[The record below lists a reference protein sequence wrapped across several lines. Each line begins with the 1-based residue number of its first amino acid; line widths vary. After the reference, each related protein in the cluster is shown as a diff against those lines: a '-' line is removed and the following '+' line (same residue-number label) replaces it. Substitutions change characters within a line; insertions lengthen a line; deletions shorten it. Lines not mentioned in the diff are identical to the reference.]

1 MNALDTMLALLLVLV
16 APVVGSVGSL
26 ALGGPGAERLA
37 RGASIAAWIGASL
50 LLAGAASG
58 QWGAYFGIDV
68 VSDVFLFLV
77 ASVYALATWYSRTYL
92 EHVHA
97 PFLTPQRYYALLG
110 AFVFAMLF
118 TLSVSDL
125 GLMWIGVEGTTI
137 ASALLIVLERKP
149 TSVEAAWRY
158 TLIASAGLAIAL
170 FALLL
175 IYGSTGTLNAFALA
189 QHPVPATL
197 PIAFAVSLALVG
209 YGTKVGLFPM
219 HTWLP
224 DAHSEAP
231 SPVSALF
238 SGVLLPTALYAFLR
252 VEAIVAAPVPPA
264 LSTLVIVFGLATAVV
279 AALLLQRQ
287 RSYKRL
293 FAYSSMEVM
302 GLAVV
307 GIGLGGIA
315 LYGALILVV
324 AHGFAK
330 AAAFFCSGNV
340 LRKTGTTR
348 IDELRDLRHRL
359 PWTGGTWV
367 ISAIAAT
374 GAPPFGTFVGELL
387 ILSGAFVIGAYWVA
401 GIAIGA
407 IAISFL
413 GVNWQVGRMVF
424 GGGRRPQPTL
434 EDPARSLAVPW
445 ISLAMAL
452 ALGIASVP
460 YLAPAIHAA
469 ATALGG
475 GP

>member
-1 MNALDTMLALLLVLV
+1 MSGVDPELALLLVLL
-16 APVVGSVGSL
+16 APVGGALVPH
-26 ALGGPGAERLA
+26 ALGD
-37 RGASIAAWIGASL
+37 RGARWCARAAAIATWIGAAAL
-50 LLAGAASG
+50 LGTSASG
-58 QWGAYFGIDV
+58 QWGPYFGIDT
-68 VSDVFLFLV
+68 VSDLFLFLV
-77 ASVYALATWYSRTYL
+77 ASVYALSVWYSRAYL
-92 EHVHA
+92 EHVRA
-97 PFLTPQRYYALLG
+97 PFLTPQRYYALLA
-110 AFVFAMLF
+110 AFAFAMVF

-158 TLIASAGLAIAL
+158 TLVASAGLAIAL

-175 IYGSTGTLNAFALA
+175 VYGSTGTLNAFALA
-189 QHPVPATL
+189 QHPVLASL
-197 PIAFAVSLALVG
+197 PILFAVSLALVG

-252 VEAIVAAPVPPA
+252 VYRIVATPVPPA
-264 LSTLVIVFGLATAVV
+264 LSTLVVVFGLATAVV
-279 AALLLQRQ
+279 AALLIQHQ

-330 AAAFFCSGNV
+330 AAAFYCSGNV
-340 LRKTGTTR
+340 LRQTGTTR
-348 IDELRDLRHRL
+348 IDEVRDLRHRL

-367 ISAIAAT
+367 LSSVAAT
-374 GAPPFGTFVGELL
+374 GAPPFGTFVGEIL
-387 ILSGAFVIGAYWVA
+387 ILSGAFAMGAYWVA

-407 IAISFL
+407 IAIAFL
-413 GVNWQVGRMVF
+413 GVNWQVGGMVF
-424 GGGRRPQPTL
+424 GAGPRPESSGEERPRAL
-434 EDPARSLAVPW
+434 SVPW
-445 ISLAMAL
+445 ISLAF
-452 ALGIASVP
+452 ALGLGITSLP
-460 YLAPAIHAA
+460 YLTPAIRAA
-469 ATALGG
+469 AIALGVS
-475 GP
+475 P